1 MAIGNL
7 DPSTDQKFIEKL
19 EASLEKKED
28 KVSRVSPTP
37 PTSRPMKTATKTQVA
52 ERPFGQ
58 KVERSKV
65 KTTKRPK
72 TKKAKRPG
80 GQTAKRPKGRT
91 AVWPKKKT
99 IRRKIRHG
107 FDIFEDQVL
116 SLKEIQLARQKE
128 SGKKYLLGDLVKE
141 ALDMFITKEHIQD

>member
-7 DPSTDQKFIEKL
+7 DLTADQKFVEKL
-19 EASLEKKED
+19 EAGLAKKEG
-28 KVSRVSPTP
+28 KVSQVSPTP
-37 PTSRPMKTATKTQVA
+37 PTSRQMKTATKTQVA

-58 KVERSKV
+58 KDERSKV

-72 TKKAKRPG
+72 TKKAKGPE

-91 AVWPKKKT
+91 AVSPKKES

-107 FDIFEDQVL
+107 FDIFEDQVF
-116 SLKEIQLARQKE
+116 SLKEIQLRRQRE
-128 SGKKYLLGDLVKE
+128 TGKKYLLGDLAKE
-141 ALDMFITKEHIQD
+141 ALDMFITKENAQD

>member
-7 DPSTDQKFIEKL
+7 DPSADQKFVEKL

-28 KVSRVSPTP
+28 EVSKVFPTP

-52 ERPFGQ
+52 EGPFHRKAKRP
-58 KVERSKV
+58 KV

-72 TKKAKRPG
+72 AKKAKRPE

-91 AVWPKKKT
+91 AVWPKKET
-99 IRRKIRHG
+99 IRRKTRHG
-107 FDIFEDQVL
+107 FDIFEDQVF
-116 SLKEIQLARQKE
+116 SLKEIQLRRQRE
-128 SGKKYLLGDLVKE
+128 TGKRYLLGDLAKE
-141 ALDMFITKEHIQD
+141 ALDMFITKEYAQD